1 MEIGNSINQSLPR
14 LVLDFIDFS
23 AFESVTKSTDKS
35 IRNLAIDLLWLEINK
50 STILYSSMI
59 ISIFV
64 KLNTYPNGDW

>member
-23 AFESVTKSTDKS
+23 AFESVTKSNGKS

-50 STILYSSMI
+50 STTLCSPMI

-64 KLNTYPNGDW
+64 KLNTYPNANW